1 MGRSTFLTHDGVP
14 VFGLYPNHTNRVTVT
29 YTQNGKKIKDEYRII
44 TGAVTNSYS
53 DNRNITALP
62 TPKVVK
68 VDPKF
73 KDRLYFVNSGT
84 RPPMGSD
91 INWVMPKPK
100 SASKTAANPSGGS
113 VPFQTVPLNYIVDS
127 QGEFRW
133 RWNPDVVYDGR
144 GIDVAKRGYTMGF
157 HPTKSGT
164 YTFVQGQRWYEMN
177 FMGKIVCEY
186 DLPRGYIDMSHA
198 SWEMPNGHILLRA
211 AKANYLRPD
220 GQKVH
225 TVRDHILEVDRSGN
239 LIDVWDLNKIL
250 DNTRDDLIKNLD
262 LGAVCMNVDVTA
274 AGQKVANEPEA
285 PFGDAPGVG
294 AGRNWAHVNSV
305 AYDPSDDSIIISAR
319 HQGVVKIGRDK
330 EVKWILAPHTG
341 WKNGLEK
348 KLLTPVDKNSK
359 PIKCTPMG
367 ECEGNFDFTYTQ
379 HAAWPSASG
388 RGNLTVF
395 DNGQIRHYEQPPLP
409 DMNYS
414 RIVEYKID
422 PVKMTVQQ
430 TWEFGKEKG
439 VDWFAAITSNVQ
451 WQKDRTRCLPSG
463 APWESLIPRRAP
475 SAAFPSRTTKP
486 RTSRC
491 RSTCITTS
499 RHPSTNRRTFL
510 ILKRSLPV
518 NFRPV

>member
-164 YTFVQGQRWYEMN
+164 YTFVHGQRWYEMN
-177 FMGKIVCEY
+177 FMGKIVGEY

-499 RHPSTNRRTFL
+499 RHPRTNRRTFL

>member
-1 MGRSTFLTHDGVP
+1 
-14 VFGLYPNHTNRVTVT
+14 
-29 YTQNGKKIKDEYRII
+29 
-44 TGAVTNSYS
+44 
-53 DNRNITALP
+53 
-62 TPKVVK
+62 
-68 VDPKF
+68 
-73 KDRLYFVNSGT
+73 
-84 RPPMGSD
+84 
-91 INWVMPKPK
+91 
-100 SASKTAANPSGGS
+100 
-113 VPFQTVPLNYIVDS
+113 
-127 QGEFRW
+127 
-133 RWNPDVVYDGR
+133 
-144 GIDVAKRGYTMGF
+144 
-157 HPTKSGT
+157 
-164 YTFVQGQRWYEMN
+164 
-177 FMGKIVCEY
+177 
-186 DLPRGYIDMSHA
+186 
-198 SWEMPNGHILLRA
+198 
-211 AKANYLRPD
+211 
-220 GQKVH
+220 
-225 TVRDHILEVDRSGN
+225 
-239 LIDVWDLNKIL
+239 
-250 DNTRDDLIKNLD
+250 
-262 LGAVCMNVDVTA
+262 MNVDVTA

-499 RHPSTNRRTFL
+499 RHPRTNRRTFL